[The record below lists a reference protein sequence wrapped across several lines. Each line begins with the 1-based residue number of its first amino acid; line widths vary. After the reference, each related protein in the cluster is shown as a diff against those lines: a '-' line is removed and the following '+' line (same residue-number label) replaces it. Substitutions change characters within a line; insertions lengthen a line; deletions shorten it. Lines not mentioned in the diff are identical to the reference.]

1 VILRRL
7 LGAEIDREL
16 LPVLAVT
23 LVSTAAL
30 SAHFGFQ
37 GIYAIRELG
46 ASPGT
51 FAWALLV
58 EAALT
63 VLAGYTGGHLSD
75 RYGRRRMMLASW
87 AGQALALA
95 GLAAAGDRYMVGLS
109 LIVLAGMLGGPARSA
124 AAALIADVVP
134 PERAEAGYAAQRV
147 AENLGVAI
155 GPPVAGLV
163 LLTGS
168 WAALFLGA
176 AALVGVALVLGA
188 RLLPDRRG
196 ASAERSR
203 AGARAPSPLALI
215 RRDRAFLLFLV
226 ASTLSSLAFIASET
240 VLPIAAVTLYGLTP
254 SAWGLIATLNPLAVV
269 LLQLRITRWTSF
281 VPTVPKLLAAM
292 FLMGAPL
299 LLLPRDAG
307 IGVIVV
313 VIAVFVVG
321 EMLWVPSSQ
330 AIIAR
335 LAPAQI
341 RGAYMGAV
349 ASTSAAA
356 FAIGPLIGLQLLDR
370 AGDAAMWSFY
380 AFGCALAGVAG
391 AAAARGA
398 ERRSRREAVLTA
410 GVS

>member
-1 VILRRL
+1 VPLRRI
-7 LGAEIDREL
+7 LGADIDREL

-51 FAWALLV
+51 FAWALLA

-63 VLAGYTGGHLSD
+63 VLAGYTGGRLSD
-75 RYGRRRMMLASW
+75 RFGRRRVMLASW
-87 AGQALALA
+87 GGQALALVA
-95 GLAAAGDRYMVGLS
+95 LAAAGQRYALGLG
-109 LIVLAGMLGGPARSA
+109 LIVLAGMLGGPARAA
-124 AAALIADVVP
+124 AAALIADIVP
-134 PERAEAGYAAQRV
+134 ETRHEAGYAAQRV

-176 AALVGVALVLGA
+176 AGLVGVALVMGA
-188 RLLPDRRG
+188 RLLPERRQLPRRATPG
-196 ASAERSR
+196 A
-203 AGARAPSPLALI
+203 AGPSPLALI

-254 SAWGLIATLNPLAVV
+254 SIWGLIATLNPLAVV
-269 LLQLRITRWTSF
+269 LLQLRITRWTGF
-281 VPTVPKLLAAM
+281 VSTVPKLLAAM

-299 LLLPRDAG
+299 LLLPLDAG
-307 IGVIVV
+307 VGVIVV

-335 LAPAQI
+335 LAPADI

-349 ASTSAAA
+349 SSTSAAA
-356 FAIGPLIGLQLLDR
+356 FAVGPLIGLQLLDR
-370 AGDAAMWSFY
+370 AGDTAMWAFY
-380 AFGCALAGVAG
+380 AVGCALAGFAG
-391 AAAARGA
+391 AAAARAA
-398 ERRSRREAVLTA
+398 ERRPRGEAALSA
-410 GVS
+410 GRS